1 VIEWTDRAIV
11 LSARPQ
17 GEDAVVAS
25 LLTADHGRHGGVV
38 RGGQGRKL
46 RATLEPGTLVQ
57 AHWKARLEDHLGTL
71 TLEPLAGVAGLVL
84 SDRDRLAALASSCAL
99 AEIVLPDRAPHPEV
113 FDGLLGLLDSLA
125 HGDDRLDWAGA
136 LARWELALLAAVG
149 FGLDLSQ
156 CAVTGAREGL
166 THVSPRTGRAVSRG
180 AAGPWLARLLPMPP
194 FLLEL
199 EGRPQNGVEVVQAL
213 ALTGHFLE
221 GAPLLPPGKSLPS
234 ARIRLVDRVAR
245 WPRGS

>member
-1 VIEWTDRAIV
+1 MIEWNDRAIV

-25 LLTADHGRHGGVV
+25 LLTTDHGRHGGVV
-38 RGGQGRKL
+38 RGGQGRRL

-99 AEIVLPDRAPHPEV
+99 AEVVLPDRAPHPEV
-113 FDGLLGLLDSLA
+113 FDGLLLLLDSLA
-125 HGDDRLDWAGA
+125 HGDDHLDWAGA

-149 FGLDLSQ
+149 FGLDLTQ
-156 CAVTGAREGL
+156 CAVTGVTEGL
-166 THVSPRTGRAVSRG
+166 THVSPRSGRAVCRE
-180 AAGPWLARLLPMPP
+180 AAGPWLSRLLPMPA
-194 FLLEL
+194 FLLEP
-199 EGRPQNGVEVVQAL
+199 EGRPQTGEEVTQAL

-221 GAPLLPPGKSLPS
+221 VSPLLPPGKRLPL
-234 ARIRLVDRVAR
+234 ARRRLVDRLAR
-245 WPRGS
+245 WALGS